1 MKPERIVSSPLVRWL
16 LNRQKASHMRRFF
29 YLNLP
34 PFLCYNSTM
43 KVAIFFGSKSD
54 KDTMKKAADVLSEFG
69 VDYKAYIISAHRA
82 GALLKQT
89 VEQVEKDGCQV
100 IIAGAGLAAAL
111 PGVIAGIT
119 TLPVIGVPLECVSEK
134 SNGLGGMDALLSIV
148 QMPPQI
154 PVATVGINSAKNAA
168 YLAVQILALS
178 NPELKEKLI
187 AFRKKLADDAAASG
201 IDIKF

>member
-1 MKPERIVSSPLVRWL
+1 
-16 LNRQKASHMRRFF
+16 
-29 YLNLP
+29 
-34 PFLCYNSTM
+34 M

-54 KDTMKKAADVLSEFG
+54 KETMKKAADVLKEFG
-69 VDYKAYIISAHRA
+69 VEYKAFIISAHRA
-82 GALLKQT
+82 GELLRET
-89 VEQVEKDGCQV
+89 VKQVEADGFEV

-119 TLPVIGVPLECVSEK
+119 TLPVIGVPLECLSDK

-168 YLAVQILALS
+168 YLALQILALNDKGLS
-178 NPELKEKLI
+178 EKLK
-187 AFRKKLADDAAASG
+187 AFRAKLASDAAESG
-201 IDIKF
+201 IDITF

>member
-1 MKPERIVSSPLVRWL
+1 
-16 LNRQKASHMRRFF
+16 
-29 YLNLP
+29 
-34 PFLCYNSTM
+34 
-43 KVAIFFGSKSD
+43 
-54 KDTMKKAADVLSEFG
+54 MKKAADVLSEFG
-69 VDYKAYIISAHRA
+69 VDFKAYIISAHRA
-82 GALLKQT
+82 GALLKKT
-89 VEQVEKDGCQV
+89 VEQVEKEGCQV

-168 YLAVQILALS
+168 YLALQILALQDI
-178 NPELKEKLI
+178 ELS
-187 AFRKKLADDAAASG
+187 KKLKDFRAKLAEDAAVSG
-201 IDIKF
+201 IDVKF

>member
-1 MKPERIVSSPLVRWL
+1 
-16 LNRQKASHMRRFF
+16 
-29 YLNLP
+29 
-34 PFLCYNSTM
+34 M

-54 KDTMKKAADVLSEFG
+54 KDTMKKAADILTEFG
-69 VDYKAYIISAHRA
+69 VEYKAYIISAHRA
-82 GALLKQT
+82 GALLRET
-89 VEQVEKDGCQV
+89 VMQVEKDGCEV

-119 TLPVIGVPLECVSEK
+119 TLPVIGVPLECVSDK

-154 PVATVGINSAKNAA
+154 PVATVGINSAKNAG
-168 YLAVQILALS
+168 YLAVQILS
-178 NPELKEKLI
+178 IKYPELKTKLQ

-201 IDIKF
+201 LDVKF